1 MSRRIAALAACIL
14 VLTAS
19 TAVYAAEAPETVIEE
34 TGSGTSIS
42 ITDITPRE
50 GGTDEAKGQ
59 LAYGSYYPVEI
70 QTTEEDGIKLLVKT
84 FVVPEGTSPQV
95 LVEKGLTRRGIQYE
109 VSDVLRR
116 ELEGSREQKTISQKL
131 TLETDTNDRE
141 EILSLLKPS
150 LEYRENGF
158 SGTLLLDEGSVR
170 AKVTD
175 SSNYSYTLK
184 DTREYLGLERNDPY
198 YVPKTTEKN
207 GAVLKL
213 TNVSWTPMASAADNS
228 SVPSLFKA
236 TAEYSG
242 TAWGSKEDG
251 YLVTASYTGEVSR
264 TTQGNVI
271 YSIIYE
277 EVKVPAILPESLEF
291 DWRPILTAV
300 LVIALVGGTAVG
312 GFFLVRFL
320 KSRSQGRENNPYAN
334 RPKMQRPELLDE
346 MDRGLGDAE

>member
-213 TNVSWTPMASAADNS
+213 DANGQRSGQQQCSLPVQGDSRVQRDRLGKQRRRLSGDGLLYRRGQPDN
-228 SVPSLFKA
+228 P
-236 TAEYSG
+236 
-242 TAWGSKEDG
+242 
-251 YLVTASYTGEVSR
+251 R
-264 TTQGNVI
+264 
-271 YSIIYE
+271 
-277 EVKVPAILPESLEF
+277 
-291 DWRPILTAV
+291 
-300 LVIALVGGTAVG
+300 
-312 GFFLVRFL
+312 
-320 KSRSQGRENNPYAN
+320 GRN
-334 RPKMQRPELLDE
+334 LLHYI
-346 MDRGLGDAE
+346 